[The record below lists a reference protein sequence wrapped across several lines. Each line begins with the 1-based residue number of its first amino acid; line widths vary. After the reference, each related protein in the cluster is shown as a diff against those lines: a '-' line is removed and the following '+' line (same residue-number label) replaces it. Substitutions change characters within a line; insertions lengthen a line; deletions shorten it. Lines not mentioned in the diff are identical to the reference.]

1 MTARVRPISSASSA
15 GQYFY
20 FTERNYECNK
30 GWQQNEIT
38 KELGLEKITRESF
51 ENVLSGK
58 IKDGVHLGRM
68 TQDGLK
74 HHPGQEITFT
84 APKSFSIMALV
95 AGDKRLLEAHE
106 KAVSET
112 LEYMNRHL
120 IYSRVQ
126 KDGMRYLEKTDNTI
140 AAKFTHKCLD
150 KINSASAIFYISQ
163 YVE

>member
-1 MTARVRPISSASSA
+1 MTARVRPISTAVNA

-20 FTERNYECNK
+20 FTERNYECSK
-30 GWQQNEIT
+30 GWQQNEVT

-84 APKSFSIMALV
+84 APSGPITAISAVGQAKLRSDLNSFEFITIYAPPYALRV
-95 AGDKRLLEAHE
+95 ITVILGTLASL
-106 KAVSET
+106 KA
-112 LEYMNRHL
+112 
-120 IYSRVQ
+120 
-126 KDGMRYLEKTDNTI
+126 
-140 AAKFTHKCLD
+140 
-150 KINSASAIFYISQ
+150 
-163 YVE
+163 